1 MADFWAG
8 VAQGFGPAY
17 QRSTDRR
24 QLIED
29 RKLARTQGLEDAAAA
44 ELRAAKQK
52 MVALGGGQGGAGW
65 TQSDTRLLDV
75 GTLHDVL
82 ARINQLE
89 ARNKRWAKEEKA
101 ADLKEQRGHEE
112 KVRQRVRQNQ
122 LVDIKTDIERKA
134 EKERTTQAGILE
146 SLTPLAKEAA
156 LGGRTLFTGKQPL
169 PATSWKGQELGPD
182 VLKGLPKDD
191 VGQIGKYDALSPAQR
206 QGAVLA
212 GQRVEKEE
220 IAAKAAEK
228 AAERERKAKLDPRWQ
243 PTAKPEVSTEDAVDK
258 IIQMRGQ
265 LGPQGSRGPQP
276 SREALLKMGRGKIM
290 QLYGAFTQQ
299 VAGIVQPTQSERD
312 DAKLDEYA
320 DEFDTASPDRQAQIT
335 RKAQTI
341 LSKRGDGKWT
351 PEDVTKYLQ
360 SGQPPKE
367 EVVPFKETA
376 EERKSRLQFQH
387 GIIRLDDL
395 IQEADE
401 DDFTG
406 VFPQLKSTLLDEILP
421 ALTIDKF
428 SDEKRMTFRH
438 RAMILSQNLLRALNE
453 EGKLSET
460 DAVRILPLTPQASD
474 DNPMFKAKLKGI
486 RELLV
491 DKLKLQDAGAGREDV
506 FSLEPADFFSKLG
519 RPDKRLGGVIVIP
532 EGMAPSIIKLMPQY
546 RYIGGD
552 KSKPVT
558 GDYISGLFREG
569 KIDENAATLWIHY
582 LGLPIK

>member
-24 QLIED
+24 ELIKD

-52 MVALGGGQGGAGW
+52 MVALGGGQGAAGW
-65 TQSDTRLLDV
+65 TQSDSKLLEE
-75 GTLHDVL
+75 GTLHNVL

-101 ADLKEQRGHEE
+101 ADLKEQRGYDE

-134 EKERTTQAGILE
+134 EKERTTQAGIIE
-146 SLTPLAKEAA
+146 SFTPKAKEAA

-191 VGQIGKYDALSPAQR
+191 VGKIGKYDALSPAQR

-212 GQRVEKEE
+212 GQRVQKEE

-243 PTAKPEVSTEDAVDK
+243 PTAKPELSTEDAVDG
-258 IIQMRGQ
+258 IIQMQGQ
-265 LGPQGSRGPQP
+265 LGQRVPTQ
-276 SREALLKMGRGKIM
+276 SREALLEMGRGHI
-290 QLYGAFTQQ
+290 LRRWGALKQQ
-299 VAGIVQPTQSERD
+299 VAGIVQPTQPERD

-406 VFPQLKSTLLDEILP
+406 VFPQLKSKLLDEILP

-453 EGKLSET
+453 EGRLSET
-460 DAVRILPLTPQASD
+460 DAVRILPLTPLASD

-558 GDYISGLFREG
+558 TDYIGGLFHEG
-569 KIDENAATLWIHY
+569 KIDENAATLWIHH
-582 LGLPIK
+582 LGLPLK

>member
-1 MADFWAG
+1 MADFG
-8 VAQGFGPAY
+8 LGFSQGFTSEY
-17 QRSTDRR
+17 QRSRDRR
-24 QLIED
+24 HLLADRAGARKQLLDD
-29 RKLARTQGLEDAAAA
+29 RKLARTQGLEDAEEAAIDKIIDEYVRLGGENTSAIERRDKQSLLREIGVLQREVQNKVHRRTQQEKREGMRSKLGKASEAVQREALQSVGGVPMKGLTPGYEARTLTPTPEEFKGMDRGALAGASVRAEAKQTLANKLAQEKRDEDRDRAA
-44 ELRAAKQK
+44 EIRKRAHDLK
-52 MVALGGGQGGAGW
+52 MK
-65 TQSDTRLLDV
+65 
-75 GTLHDVL
+75 GTLG
-82 ARINQLE
+82 A
-89 ARNKRWAKEEKA
+89 
-101 ADLKEQRGHEE
+101 
-112 KVRQRVRQNQ
+112 
-122 LVDIKTDIERKA
+122 
-134 EKERTTQAGILE
+134 
-146 SLTPLAKEAA
+146 
-156 LGGRTLFTGKQPL
+156 QP
-169 PATSWKGQELGPD
+169 
-182 VLKGLPKDD
+182 
-191 VGQIGKYDALSPAQR
+191 
-206 QGAVLA
+206 
-212 GQRVEKEE
+212 
-220 IAAKAAEK
+220 
-228 AAERERKAKLDPRWQ
+228 DP
-243 PTAKPEVSTEDAVDK
+243 TPEVSTEDAVDK